1 MSLVSFLDEA
11 PCRNS
16 DPWLFDQHQIDLA
29 RPALEICKT
38 CPFWT
43 NCDEWVAPRASF
55 FDGVCGGKVWRNGK
69 VLAKLIHA
77 FPNQLKVGDDEIE
90 DAMDFRGSELLG
102 D

>member
-1 MSLVSFLDEA
+1 MSLMSFLDEA
-11 PCRNS
+11 PCRNL

-29 RPALEICKT
+29 RPALEVCKS
-38 CPFWT
+38 CPFWKD
-43 NCDEWVAPRASF
+43 CDDWVAPRANY

-77 FPNQLKVGDDEIE
+77 FPNSLQVGDDEIE
-90 DAMDFRGSELLG
+90 DAMGFRGSELLG

>member
-1 MSLVSFLDEA
+1 MSLMSFLDEA

-29 RPALEICKT
+29 QPALQICKS
-38 CPFWT
+38 CPFWE
-43 NCDEWVAPRASF
+43 NCDEWVSPRANF

-77 FPNQLKVGDDEIE
+77 FPNRLQVGDDLIE
-90 DAMDFRGSELLG
+90 DAVEFRGSELLG